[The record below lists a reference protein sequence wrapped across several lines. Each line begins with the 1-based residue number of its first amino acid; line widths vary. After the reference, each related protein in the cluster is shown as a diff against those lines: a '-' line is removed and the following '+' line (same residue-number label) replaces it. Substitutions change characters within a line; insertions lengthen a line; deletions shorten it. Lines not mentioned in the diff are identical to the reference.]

1 MRADNI
7 FHRGFKS
14 IESRLKISKILK
26 NYISILSQMYNF
38 LISIVFE

>member
-1 MRADNI
+1 MRADN
-7 FHRGFKS
+7 FKS

-26 NYISILSQMYNF
+26 HYISILPQMYNF